1 MKLSI
6 KVVHFYI
13 YCEIDNS
20 GRVPRRLATRF
31 SVVMIVI
38 YLSAYNGDK
47 DDGISGQVFSGV
59 FLKILLWYE
68 VKLKVS
74 SCISLVAKWIVCY
87 CVKL

>member
-47 DDGISGQVFSGV
+47 DDGISG
-59 FLKILLWYE
+59 
-68 VKLKVS
+68 
-74 SCISLVAKWIVCY
+74 
-87 CVKL
+87 